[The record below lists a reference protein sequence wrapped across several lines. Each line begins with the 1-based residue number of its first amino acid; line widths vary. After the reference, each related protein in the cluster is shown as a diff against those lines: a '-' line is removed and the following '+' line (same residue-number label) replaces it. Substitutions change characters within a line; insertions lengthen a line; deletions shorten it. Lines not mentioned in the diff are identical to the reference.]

1 MEPVRLKPRC
11 LEDPNITGDRPARL
25 HNRAGILPYFTFLL
39 LLACPLCCF
48 SQNGIED
55 QLPAIVFP
63 PRPIELQEPVPV
75 LPVLAAQ
82 PTTTPHHPKTFDK
95 KHDLGKIGARG
106 IGKGFNLFSNRAEL
120 SLGRD
125 LASQVKSTSQLLTDA
140 TINEYISRIGQN
152 VGRSSDVISP
162 LTIQILDSEEVNA
175 FSFPGGF
182 VFVTAGLLREADD
195 EAEVAGVL
203 AHEIG
208 HIAARHGTRNA
219 SKGMMMKA
227 LVGIAVLALH
237 GKHGTVEDIVSIAG
251 NIAAPLAFLHFSR
264 GYEEEADLL
273 ALQYLYAAGY
283 DPGSY
288 VGFFEKLAEKKRPNF
303 LVRVFSTHP
312 PTSDRIKRCQRIV
325 NEYFPDKEAYQ
336 VTTSEFATIHERLV
350 MITGL
355 KNRGP
360 ELRRRTP
367 H

>member
-1 MEPVRLKPRC
+1 
-11 LEDPNITGDRPARL
+11 
-25 HNRAGILPYFTFLL
+25 
-39 LLACPLCCF
+39 
-48 SQNGIED
+48 
-55 QLPAIVFP
+55 
-63 PRPIELQEPVPV
+63 
-75 LPVLAAQ
+75 LPVLAAHSATS
-82 PTTTPHHPKTFDK
+82 PRHPKTFDK
-95 KHDLGKIGARG
+95 KHDLEKIGARD

-125 LASQVKSTSQLLTDA
+125 LASQVKSNSQLLTDA
-140 TINEYISRIGQN
+140 SINEYISRIGQN
-152 VGRSSDVISP
+152 IGRSSDVTTP
-162 LTIQILDSEEVNA
+162 LTIQIIDSDEVNA

-208 HIAARHGTRNA
+208 HVAARQGTRNA

-237 GKHGTVEDIVSIAG
+237 GKHGAVEDIVSIAG
-251 NIAAPLAFLHFSR
+251 NIAAPLAFLRFSR

-288 VGFFEKLAEKKRPNF
+288 VAFLEKLAEKKRPNF

-312 PTSDRIKRCQRIV
+312 PTADRIKRCQRIV

-336 VTTSEFATIHERLV
+336 VTTSEFATIHERLA
-350 MITGL
+350 MIIGL
-355 KNRGP
+355 KNKGP
-360 ELRRRTP
+360 ELRRRTQQ
-367 H
+367 